1 MQSLYK
7 LEQNNTSVRWIVS
20 GWPILICYER
30 KILLNDWLILA
41 DKNQANRLNV
51 SKYESLILYDKLTSY
66 ISVSKYSV
74 QSNPQDN

>member
-1 MQSLYK
+1 M
-7 LEQNNTSVRWIVS
+7 VS
-20 GWPILICYER
+20 GRPILICYER

-51 SKYESLILYDKLTSY
+51 SKYKSMILYDKRTSY

>member
-7 LEQNNTSVRWIVS
+7 LEQNNTPIRWIVY